1 VGLKFV
7 RALFRRLGNISAD
20 AMFSLQKLLGKE
32 DKFFDLLEASAEEAR
47 ASVQALIKLTKT
59 PDQTALMYEF
69 IQSRRKE
76 KQISAEIREA
86 VYNTFVTALE
96 REDIENLSNA
106 LYRIPKTVEKLGER
120 ILLTPQFVKDLDFTK
135 QIGLLEQ
142 ATDVVP
148 AMVKVLRKG
157 TNLEQ
162 LKELNDKMQYLEGEA
177 DKIMMAHYKD
187 LFSGKHDPIKV
198 IALKD
203 LYELLE
209 KVIDRCRDV
218 GNVISHIVL
227 KNS

>member
-1 VGLKFV
+1 MVALKIV

-47 ASVQALIKLTKT
+47 ASVQALIKLTRT

-120 ILLTPQFVKDLDFTK
+120 ILLTPQFVKDLDFSK
-135 QIGLLEQ
+135 QINLLEQ

-157 TNLEQ
+157 TNLDK
-162 LKELNDKMQYLEGEA
+162 LKEL
-177 DKIMMAHYKD
+177 
-187 LFSGKHDPIKV
+187 
-198 IALKD
+198 
-203 LYELLE
+203 
-209 KVIDRCRDV
+209 
-218 GNVISHIVL
+218 
-227 KNS
+227 

>member
-1 VGLKFV
+1 
-7 RALFRRLGNISAD
+7 
-20 AMFSLQKLLGKE
+20 MFSLQKLLGKE

-47 ASVQALIKLTKT
+47 TSVQALIKLTKT

-120 ILLTPQFVKDLDFTK
+120 IMLAPQYLKDLDFSK
-135 QIGLLEQ
+135 QITLLEQ
-142 ATDVVP
+142 ATDLVP

-157 TNLEQ
+157 TNLDQ
-162 LKELNDKMQYLEGEA
+162 LKTLNDKLQYLEGEA
-177 DKIMMAHYKD
+177 DKAMMDHYKD
-187 LFSGKHDPIKV
+187 LYSGKHDPIKV
-198 IALKD
+198 IVMKD

-209 KVIDRCRDV
+209 KVVDRCRDV
-218 GNVISHIVL
+218 GNIISHIVL

>member
-1 VGLKFV
+1 
-7 RALFRRLGNISAD
+7 
-20 AMFSLQKLLGKE
+20 MFSLQKLLGKE

-47 ASVQALIKLTKT
+47 ASVRALVKLTKT
-59 PDQTALMYEF
+59 PDETTLMYEF

-120 ILLTPQFVKDLDFTK
+120 ILLTPELLKGVDFSK
-135 QIGLLEQ
+135 QITLLEQ
-142 ATDVVP
+142 ATDLVP

-157 TNLEQ
+157 TNLDQ
-162 LKELNDKMQYLEGEA
+162 LKSLNDKLQYLEGEA
-177 DKIMMAHYKD
+177 DKAMMDHYKD

-198 IALKD
+198 IVLKD

-218 GNVISHIVL
+218 GNIISHIVL

>member
-1 VGLKFV
+1 
-7 RALFRRLGNISAD
+7 
-20 AMFSLQKLLGKE
+20 MFSLQKLLGKE

-59 PDQTALMYEF
+59 PNQTTLMYEF
-69 IQSRRKE
+69 VQSRRKE

-120 ILLTPQFVKDLDFTK
+120 ILLTPELLKGVDFSK
-135 QIGLLEQ
+135 QITLLEQ
-142 ATDVVP
+142 ATDLVP

-157 TNLEQ
+157 TNLDQ
-162 LKELNDKMQYLEGEA
+162 LKTLNDKLQYLEGEA
-177 DKIMMAHYKD
+177 DKAMMDHYKD

-198 IALKD
+198 IVMKD

-218 GNVISHIVL
+218 GNIISNIVL